1 MADTQLLRS
10 TAIVANAAVG
20 TSRPPLVSA
29 GALPLVQVKQVSP
42 GPPVQ
47 EGQQRPV
54 TILPPKD
61 TDSAVKTGGLP
72 TVKVKMTDGKP
83 KLDDGLSSSVVIRD
97 NRNTVAAG
105 GLPMV
110 QVKMENGKPQVQT
123 VPNVQGAGPQ
133 IRSAAPAL
141 SQPRVA
147 RIAAPQ
153 SVQLRPTAPMQPHN
167 QSQALPQAAQ
177 PSEFTIDELM
187 FSRYLH
193 DKYLGEQRTGD
204 AASEAVT
211 SDNERIAASALVKLD
226 ERIAAATAQA
236 VQAAEVPVETPV
248 AVPAIQVNA
257 APIRAAAVGYVAPAA
272 YAQRPRTVPT
282 GGYVAP
288 RPGGHGRINVGGGN
302 ASLAPRR
309 VARSGQS
316 PLPTV
321 QVKMDGGKALVQN
334 QAEIVAAREAQAQA
348 ELQARAEAL
357 VAAAA
362 PPQDPTPRQAEILVA
377 KESQAPAP
385 ESQPTDIQ
393 G

>member
-1 MADTQLLRS
+1 MADTQLLRTS
-10 TAIVANAAVG
+10 AIVANAAVG

-42 GPPVQ
+42 GPPIQ

-61 TDSAVKTGGLP
+61 ADSAVKTGGLP
-72 TVKVKMTDGKP
+72 MVKVKMTDGKP
-83 KLDDGLSSSVVIRD
+83 KLDDGLNSSVVIRD

-123 VPNVQGAGPQ
+123 VPNVQSAGPQ
-133 IRSAAPAL
+133 IPSARPAL

-153 SVQLRPTAPMQPHN
+153 SVQLRPTAPTQPHN
-167 QSQALPQAAQ
+167 QPQELPQAVA
-177 PSEFTIDELM
+177 SELTIDELM
-187 FSRYLH
+187 LGRHLF
-193 DKYLGEQRTGD
+193 DKYLGALRVNDEGT
-204 AASEAVT
+204 T
-211 SDNERIAASALVKLD
+211 DNAQLAESALGKLD
-226 ERIAAATAQA
+226 ERIAVMTAQA
-236 VQAAEVPVETPV
+236 SEVEVPATGV
-248 AVPAIQVNA
+248 APMIQVNA

-288 RPGGHGRINVGGGN
+288 RPGGHGRVNVRGGN
-302 ASLAPRR
+302 SSLAPRR
-309 VARSGQS
+309 VARAGQA

-321 QVKMDGGKALVQN
+321 EVKMDGGKAIIQN
-334 QAEIVAAREAQAQA
+334 QAAIVAAREAQAQA

-357 VAAAA
+357 VAAAQ
-362 PPQDPTPRQAEILVA
+362 PPLDPTPQQVEVLAARETQVPASELQPTEI
-377 KESQAPAP
+377 
-385 ESQPTDIQ
+385 SQPTDSQ